1 MPLRDPL
8 TQLPSEA
15 LFQDRLNQALALA
28 RRTRHRIAV
37 VQLAIAGNG
46 QLDAQTELLIALAR
60 RLEQQLRATDTV
72 SRIGDND
79 FTVLLNDIDSRAAAR
94 AVAEELAMAIG
105 KPLSLGDKDYQLNAR
120 YGLAVFP
127 DDADSDAELL
137 RAANEALSAAG
148 VAV

>member
-8 TQLPSEA
+8 THLPTEA
-15 LFQDRLNQALALA
+15 LFQDRLSQALALA

-37 VQLAIAGNG
+37 VQFAITGSGRLNE
-46 QLDAQTELLIALAR
+46 QTELLIALAR

-72 SRIGDND
+72 SRVGNND

-94 AVAEELAMAIG
+94 AVAEELAMAAS
-105 KPLSLGDKDYQLNAR
+105 KPLSLGDKDYQLSAR

-127 DDADSDAELL
+127 DDADSEAELL
-137 RAANEALSAAG
+137 RAADEALG
-148 VAV
+148 VQPA